1 MQKPLARVAMLLVS
15 GVLALSGCD
24 SYEDNTEQA
33 PTRSLAEIKESGK
46 LIVLTRN
53 APTTRYITRDGEP
66 SGPEHDM
73 ATAFADWLGVEVE
86 FRVKTSIGEILDA
99 LENGQGDI
107 AAAGLTIT
115 ESRRDRFQFGPS
127 YQPVTQQVVCR
138 RGTAQP
144 ESIAELAEL
153 DIQVIADSSYVE
165 RLEEL
170 QAGDYPELEWQAI
183 EDTTTETLLYRVW
196 KTRFDCT
203 VADSTI
209 VNINRRYFPELTA
222 PLNLSSTQHLGWAI
236 PQPRDDV
243 AAAVTRWMEQYR
255 SDGRLSAMQETY
267 YGFFREFDY
276 VDVRTLIRHT
286 QNRLPRYRRWF
297 EQAADE
303 HDLPFALLAAQGYQE
318 SHWQANAKSP
328 TGVRG
333 IMMLTRPTAKSVGV
347 DNRLDARQSIFGGAR
362 YLAQMKKRF
371 IDAVPEPHRTWL
383 ALAAYNVG
391 RAHMHD
397 AQTLA
402 RQRGLDPHRWQDIR
416 QVLPLLADPAYYPDL
431 KYGYARGR
439 EPVRYVQRI
448 REYKHI
454 IENELK

>member
-1 MQKPLARVAMLLVS
+1 MQHRLLGMGLLLAGAVLML
-15 GVLALSGCD
+15 AGCD
-24 SYEDNTEQA
+24 SYDDNTDQA
-33 PTRSLAEIKESGK
+33 ATRSLAEIKESGK

-53 APTTRYITRDGEP
+53 APTTRYITSDGEP
-66 SGPEHDM
+66 VGPEHDM
-73 ATAFADWLGVEVE
+73 ASAFADWLGVEVE
-86 FRVKTSIGEILDA
+86 FRMEPSIGRILDA
-99 LENGQGDI
+99 LEDGQGDI

-115 ESRRDRFQFGPS
+115 ESRRDRFQFGPP

-138 RGTAQP
+138 RGNVQP
-144 ESIAELAEL
+144 ESVEDLEGL
-153 DIQVIADSSYVE
+153 DIRVIAGSSYVE
-165 RLEEL
+165 QLEAL
-170 QAGDYPELEWQAI
+170 KSSGHPELEWEAV

-209 VNINRRYFPELTA
+209 VDINRRYFPELTA
-222 PLNLSSTQHLGWAI
+222 PMNLSSTQQLGWAI

-243 AAAVTRWMEQYR
+243 ASAVADWLDQYR
-255 SDGRLSAMQETY
+255 SDGRLTAMQETY

-286 QNRLPRYRRWF
+286 QDRLPRYRRWF
-297 EQAADE
+297 EQAAQQ

-318 SHWQANAKSP
+318 SHWQPNARSP

-333 IMMLTRPTAKSVGV
+333 IMMLTRPTAQAVGV
-347 DNRLDARQSIFGGAR
+347 DNRLDARQSIFGGAQ
-362 YLAQMKKRF
+362 YLAKMKTRF
-371 IDAVPEPHRTWL
+371 VEAVPEPDRTWL

-402 RQRGLDPHRWQDIR
+402 RQRGLDPHRWRDIR
-416 QVLPLLADPAYYPDL
+416 QVLPLLADPDYYRDL

-448 REYKHI
+448 REYRHV